1 MLGCRRGAPRAARAL
16 RAGRLRRSMQPA
28 HVKQCND
35 FRVSNHP
42 GTCLICN
49 RTCRLY
55 AVRGEA
61 AADPGPRPARR
72 PYAEKYAADQDLF
85 FKEYTAAHL
94 KLSELGVE
102 WETEPFTFEDCLTC
116 AGAQQ

>member
-1 MLGCRRGAPRAARAL
+1 MLSFISISGYIPAPAQCVIMCAGPVRRL
-16 RAGRLRRSMQPA
+16 
-28 HVKQCND
+28 
-35 FRVSNHP
+35 
-42 GTCLICN
+42 
-49 RTCRLY
+49 
-55 AVRGEA
+55 
-61 AADPGPRPARR
+61 ADPGPRPARR

-116 AGAQQ
+116 VGAKQ